1 MPMQKVILIV
11 EDDPLSLELFRDLL
25 EASGY
30 TTLEATDG
38 RQGVELAKEKKPDLI
53 LMDIQLPVMDGLE
66 AASILKADPATKNIP
81 IIALTAYA
89 MEEDEERALQAGSD
103 GYLTKPIRI
112 EEFLEEVAK
121 YLGNEE
127 RVKGRKE

>member
-1 MPMQKVILIV
+1 MQKVILIV
-11 EDDPLSLELFRDLL
+11 EDDPMSLELFRDLL
-25 EASGY
+25 EVSGY

-66 AASILKADPATKNIP
+66 ATKILKVDPVTKNIP

-89 MEEDEERALQAGSD
+89 MEDDEERVIQAGAD

-112 EEFLEEVAK
+112 QGFLEEVAK
-121 YLGNEE
+121 HLGNE
-127 RVKGRKE
+127 

>member
-1 MPMQKVILIV
+1 MQKVILIV
-11 EDDPLSLELFRDLL
+11 EDDPMSLELFRDLL
-25 EASGY
+25 EVSGY

-53 LMDIQLPVMDGLE
+53 LMDIQLPAMDGLE
-66 AASILKADPATKNIP
+66 ATKILKVDPVTKNIP

-89 MEEDEERALQAGSD
+89 MEDDEERVIQAGAD

-112 EEFLEEVAK
+112 QGFLEEVAK
-121 YLGNEE
+121 HLGNE
-127 RVKGRKE
+127 

>member
-1 MPMQKVILIV
+1 MQKVILIV
-11 EDDPLSLELFRDLL
+11 EDDPMSLELFRDLL
-25 EASGY
+25 EVSGY

-66 AASILKADPATKNIP
+66 ATSILKADPATKNIP